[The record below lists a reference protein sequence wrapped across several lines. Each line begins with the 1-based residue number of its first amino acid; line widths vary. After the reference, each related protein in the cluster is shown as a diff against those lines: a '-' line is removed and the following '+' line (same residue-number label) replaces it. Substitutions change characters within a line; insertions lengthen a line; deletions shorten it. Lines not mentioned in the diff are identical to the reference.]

1 MMDLTDGKGKN
12 TSYSASASARI
23 IGVGSVSSDSLDI
36 NFDNGSI
43 LLLSTQLILALP
55 GFDILAKDDRIYYP
69 KTDGASI
76 YWSDGPRHLS
86 VTEILELVGNP
97 GDCGKC

>member
-1 MMDLTDGKGKN
+1 MMDLMDGKGNN
-12 TSYSASASARI
+12 TSASARI
-23 IGVGSVSSDSLDI
+23 IGVGSVSADSLDI

-55 GFDILAKDDRIYYP
+55 GFEVLAEDDRIYYP
-69 KTDGASI
+69 KTDGVSI

-86 VTEILELVGNP
+86 VIEILELVGNS
-97 GDCGKC
+97 GDDGKY